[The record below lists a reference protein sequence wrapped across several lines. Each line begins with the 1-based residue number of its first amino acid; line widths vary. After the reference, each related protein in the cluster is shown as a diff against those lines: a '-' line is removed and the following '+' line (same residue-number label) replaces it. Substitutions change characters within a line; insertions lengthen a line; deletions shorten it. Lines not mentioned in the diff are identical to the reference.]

1 MKVALVFVVFLM
13 SLVLVRTQRPCW
25 FTVNCTEWEE
35 LDGPLIV
42 DIGAHIN
49 RFAALDIDAQTIKM
63 DIYVWYSWD
72 LCKTIRGE
80 IPSPEE
86 TSTIDNLIDRWG
98 NTALDDKSLCN
109 YTSMRAYS
117 FLRYESTV
125 HQKMNFAR
133 YPLDLQELLITI
145 ESEEYE
151 AKELEFRLD
160 PQGGLSI
167 SDEVRHVL
175 PGWSVDSV
183 VSKPYIKPYRTNWG
197 LSDTPE
203 VTYFSTL
210 SLGVVISR
218 PVSVFPLKIL
228 LPVLIVEIVS
238 FLGFLNEIGMT
249 YDTRMGTASGCL
261 LAAIFLQLS
270 FGDKLPRGIE
280 YLTLMD
286 WMFNIS
292 YLFIL
297 YVIIETIVVQ
307 NYDRKVKFLQEELL
321 AIASSNKDQ
330 DDQMEESYDKQTLI
344 DEYQYKIKCLDKWSL
359 IGVSISCP
367 LMILL
372 VSVLY

>member
-1 MKVALVFVVFLM
+1 
-13 SLVLVRTQRPCW
+13 
-25 FTVNCTEWEE
+25 VNCTEWEE
-35 LDGPLIV
+35 LDGPIIV

-98 NTALDDKSLCN
+98 NTALDDKSFCN

-133 YPLDLQELLITI
+133 YPLDIQELIITI

-151 AKELEFRLD
+151 AKDLEFRLD
-160 PQGGLSI
+160 PLGGLSI

-175 PGWSVDSV
+175 PGWSVDSL
-183 VSKPYIKPYRTNWG
+183 VSKPSIKPYRTNWG
-197 LSDTPE
+197 LPDTPE

-321 AIASSNKDQ
+321 AITSSNKDQ
-330 DDQMEESYDKQTLI
+330 DDQMEESYAQVDKQTLI